1 MKYNLNINFNMQHN
15 VVKESLEILANYY
28 GFENEEIVNKLKYII
43 NINGTQLYD
52 NQTRMELK
60 LLLCVNF
67 N

>member
-1 MKYNLNINFNMQHN
+1 MNHN
-15 VVKESLEILANYY
+15 VVKESLEIIANYN

-52 NQTRMELK
+52 NQARMELK

-67 N
+67 Y

>member
-1 MKYNLNINFNMQHN
+1 MNHID
-15 VVKESLEILANYY
+15 VKESLEIIANYY

-43 NINGTQLYD
+43 NITGTQLYD
-52 NQTRMELK
+52 NQARMELK